1 MRRLFGVLRSDDAGP
16 LEPQPGLAQL
26 PGLISRLATAGLPV
40 TVETADDDAHGLQ
53 LSPALDVTAFRIVQE
68 ALTNVLRHSGASCAW
83 VRVRRSDHSLVI
95 EVEDDG
101 TGAAVEPDRSDGRGL
116 VGIRERAQVF
126 GGRAEVG
133 STGRGFLVR
142 VTLPLET
149 RG

>member
-1 MRRLFGVLRSDDAGP
+1 M
-16 LEPQPGLAQL
+16 
-26 PGLISRLATAGLPV
+26 
-40 TVETADDDAHGLQ
+40 
-53 LSPALDVTAFRIVQE
+53 DVTAFRIVQE
-68 ALTNVLRHSGASCAW
+68 ALTNVLRHAGASRAW
-83 VRVRRSDHSLVI
+83 VRVRRSDHALLI

-101 TGAAVEPDRSDGRGL
+101 TGATVGPYGSDGQGL